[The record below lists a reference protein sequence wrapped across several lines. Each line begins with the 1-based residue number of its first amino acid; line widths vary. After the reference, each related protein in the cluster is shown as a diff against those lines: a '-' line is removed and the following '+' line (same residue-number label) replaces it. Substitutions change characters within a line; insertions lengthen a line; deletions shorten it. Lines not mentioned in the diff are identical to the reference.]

1 MINKVMT
8 NSMNDMPLHRIFSD
22 VVHGVE
28 KMKMAVMTII
38 DDDDDDDDSDG
49 IVMG

>member
-28 KMKMAVMTII
+28 KTKMAVMTII
-38 DDDDDDDDSDG
+38 MTMMMMITM
-49 IVMG
+49 IVLG